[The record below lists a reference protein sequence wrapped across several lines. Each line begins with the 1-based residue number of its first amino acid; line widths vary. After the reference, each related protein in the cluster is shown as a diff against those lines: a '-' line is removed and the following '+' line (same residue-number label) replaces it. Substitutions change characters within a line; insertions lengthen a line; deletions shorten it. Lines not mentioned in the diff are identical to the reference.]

1 MYKKKTELVV
11 AALTVSSLAIILLDY
26 LFDFS
31 AIQKLFIYTF
41 DLIVVILLA
50 IDFYGRFLSSNKRF
64 KFLANHWYEIPA
76 MIPLVGYAGFGT
88 HVAVGMIL
96 RSLRLLTFFRLI
108 RLFRI
113 VRYFGE
119 SEFIFIASFTAV
131 TIIFGAIAM
140 YLVEA
145 PNDQAN
151 IRSIADAF
159 WWSVGT
165 ATTVAYGDVY
175 PITADGK
182 IIATI
187 LMFASIGIIGAFIS
201 TLGAKL
207 IGLRLGK
214 EDNQQQQ
221 SRLTQETKE
230 TIKNKIDKI
239 ESLNQNEVDLLV
251 NMIKSLY
258 DTLENQSQSRV
269 SPLSTICSRCS
280 KNNPN
285 NALFCNHCGLQLM
298 A

>member
-1 MYKKKTELVV
+1 MAKTVWPFIMV
-11 AALTVSSLAIILLDY
+11 IMAL
-26 LFDFS
+26 F
-31 AIQKLFIYTF
+31 
-41 DLIVVILLA
+41 
-50 IDFYGRFLSSNKRF
+50 
-64 KFLANHWYEIPA
+64 WYEIPA
-76 MIPLVGYAGFGT
+76 MIPLVAYAGFGT

-96 RSLRLLTFFRLI
+96 RSLRLLTFFILI

-145 PNDQAN
+145 PNGQAN

-214 EDNQQQQ
+214 EDSQQQQ
-221 SRLTQETKE
+221 SRLTQETK
-230 TIKNKIDKI
+230 
-239 ESLNQNEVDLLV
+239 
-251 NMIKSLY
+251 
-258 DTLENQSQSRV
+258 
-269 SPLSTICSRCS
+269 
-280 KNNPN
+280 
-285 NALFCNHCGLQLM
+285 
-298 A
+298 